1 MRVLIFPMGSSGDV
15 HPFIGVGK
23 ALQARGHEVFII
35 TSGYFEDLVKRA
47 GLGFRPV
54 GTAEDFQRVQDDPDI
69 WHPKRAFGALVRL
82 GLNNS
87 YGPILDHARELHKPG
102 DTVMVAS
109 TLAIGARNAAE
120 LLDVRLASVH
130 LAPCIFLS
138 AYRLPRMH
146 GAPVPPWAP
155 RWLKR
160 LMWYVG
166 GRMTDRDVLPVLN
179 AFRHEHGLPPVR
191 DIVRNW
197 FHSPDR
203 VIGLFPDWFGPPQPD
218 WPKQARLTGFPMFD
232 EAGLAATP
240 PEVEEFLAAGEPP
253 VVFTPGTSMAHG
265 QEFFAAGVHALKLT
279 GRRGIL
285 LSKFEHTIPRDLPP
299 GVRHFQ
305 YIPFSE
311 VLPRAAA
318 LVYHGGVGT
327 CAQALSAGIPHLIYH
342 MAHDQLDNLSRVRDL
357 GVGDG
362 LAPKRFKP
370 KRVAAMLDRLLND
383 PEVRRRAAAISQRF
397 DTEAW
402 VRQTCELVESLA
414 KV

>member
-82 GLNNS
+82 GLNHS
-87 YGPILDHARELHKPG
+87 YEPILEHARELHKPG
-102 DTVMVAS
+102 DTVMLAS

-120 LLDVRLASVH
+120 LLDVPLASVH

-146 GAPVPPWAP
+146 GAPVPQWAP
-155 RWLKR
+155 RWLRR

-166 GRMTDRDVLPVLN
+166 GRLTDRDVLPVLN
-179 AFRHEHGLPPVR
+179 AFRREHGLPPAR
-191 DIVRNW
+191 DIVRSW

-232 EAGLAATP
+232 EAGLNQTP
-240 PEVEEFLAAGEPP
+240 LEVEEFLAAGEPP

-265 QEFFAAGVHALKLT
+265 REFFSAGVEALKLI

-285 LSKFEHTIPRDLPP
+285 LSKFDHTIPRDLPP
-299 GVRHFQ
+299 GVRHFK
-305 YIPFSE
+305 YVPFSE

-318 LVYHGGVGT
+318 LVYHGGIGT
-327 CAQALSAGIPHLIYH
+327 CAQALRAGIPHLIYH

-362 LAPKRFKP
+362 LAPRKFKP
-370 KRVAAMLDRLLND
+370 RRVASMLDRLLSDN
-383 PEVRRRAAAISQRF
+383 ELKRRAAALSQRF

-402 VRQTCELVESLA
+402 MRQTCELVEGLHP
-414 KV
+414 